1 MSTYEILITNNC
13 NKMGLYKIETDK
25 NEFSLKPVKLIYDKQ
40 PSRFEIPMIAIF
52 ENNQLVGK
60 ITLMAVHGTETFI
73 NEIAEDFTG
82 DEIYSSLRFATDLMR
97 SRKSEEIGVG
107 VITSIHIKKGK
118 RILERALQ
126 VLPRI
131 LTEYTNSEIDTI
143 IIGKI
148 AAVDLDVNFTE
159 KEYNHIENLLNQDKT
174 KFYSDKAK
182 EILLKIGYRENNNGI
197 LYSISQ
203 M

>member
-13 NKMGLYKIETDK
+13 NRVGLYKIVTDR
-25 NEFSLKPVKLIYDKQ
+25 NEFSLKPVKLTYDKK
-40 PSRFEIPMIAIF
+40 PSRFEVPTIAILK
-52 ENNQLVGK
+52 NNQLVGK

-73 NEIAEDFTG
+73 SEIAEDFTG

-97 SRKSEEIGVG
+97 SRKGEEIGVG

-118 RILERALQ
+118 RILERVLQ

-131 LTEYTNSEIDTI
+131 LTEYTNSEIDT
-143 IIGKI
+143 
-148 AAVDLDVNFTE
+148 E
-159 KEYNHIENLLNQDKT
+159 KEYNHIENLLSQDKT
-174 KFYSDKAK
+174 KFYSDKGK
-182 EILLKIGYRENNNGI
+182 EILVKIGYRENNDGI

>member
-1 MSTYEILITNNC
+1 MKVYTILEI
-13 NKMGLYKIETDK
+13 D
-25 NEFSLKPVKLIYDKQ
+25 S
-40 PSRFEIPMIAIF
+40 
-52 ENNQLVGK
+52 

-73 NEIAEDFTG
+73 SEIAEDFTG

-97 SRKSEEIGVG
+97 SRKGEEIGVG

-118 RILERALQ
+118 RILERVLQ

-148 AAVDLDVNFTE
+148 AAIDLDVNFTE
-159 KEYNHIENLLNQDKT
+159 KEYNHIENLLSQDKT
-174 KFYSDKAK
+174 KFYSDKGK
-182 EILLKIGYRENNNGI
+182 EILVKIGYRENNDGI

>member
-13 NKMGLYKIETDK
+13 NRVGLYKIETDR
-25 NEFSLKPVKLIYDKQ
+25 NEFSLKPVKLTYDKK
-40 PSRFEIPMIAIF
+40 PSRFEAPTIAILK
-52 ENNQLVGK
+52 NNQLVGK

>member
-1 MSTYEILITNNC
+1 
-13 NKMGLYKIETDK
+13 MGLYKIETDR
-25 NEFSLKPVKLIYDKQ
+25 NEFSLKPVKLTYDKK
-40 PSRFEIPMIAIF
+40 PSRFEVPTIAILK
-52 ENNQLVGK
+52 NNQLVGK

-73 NEIAEDFTG
+73 NEIAEDFNG

-97 SRKSEEIGVG
+97 SRKDKEIGVG

-118 RILERALQ
+118 RILERVLQ

-148 AAVDLDVNFTE
+148 TAVDLDVNFTE
-159 KEYNHIENLLNQDKT
+159 KEYNHIENLLSQDKT
-174 KFYSDKAK
+174 RFYSDKGK
-182 EILLKIGYRENNNGI
+182 EILVKIGYRENDNGI

>member
-1 MSTYEILITNNC
+1 
-13 NKMGLYKIETDK
+13 MGLYKIETDK
-25 NEFSLKPVKLIYDKQ
+25 NEFGLKPVKLIYDKQ
-40 PSRFEIPMIAIF
+40 PSRFEIPTIAIF

-97 SRKSEEIGVG
+97 SRKSVEIGVG

-118 RILERALQ
+118 RILERVLQ

>member
-13 NKMGLYKIETDK
+13 NRVGLYKIETDR
-25 NEFSLKPVKLIYDKQ
+25 NEFSLKPVKLTYDKK
-40 PSRFEIPMIAIF
+40 PSRFEVPTIAILK
-52 ENNQLVGK
+52 NNQLVGK

-159 KEYNHIENLLNQDKT
+159 KNITILRICLIKT
-174 KFYSDKAK
+174 KRSFILIKPKKFY
-182 EILLKIGYRENNNGI
+182 LK
-197 LYSISQ
+197 
-203 M
+203 

>member
-1 MSTYEILITNNC
+1 M
-13 NKMGLYKIETDK
+13 
-25 NEFSLKPVKLIYDKQ
+25 KLIYDKQ
-40 PSRFEIPMIAIF
+40 PSRFEIPTIAIF

-60 ITLMAVHGTETFI
+60 ITLMAVHGTEVFI
-73 NEIAEDFTG
+73 GEIAEDFTG
-82 DEIYSSLRFATDLMR
+82 DEICSSLRFATDLMR
-97 SRKSEEIGVG
+97 SRKGEEIGVG

-118 RILERALQ
+118 RILERVLQ

>member
-13 NKMGLYKIETDK
+13 NKVGLYKIETDRK
-25 NEFSLKPVKLIYDKQ
+25 EFSLKPVKLTYDKK
-40 PSRFEIPMIAIF
+40 PSRFEVPTIAILK
-52 ENNQLVGK
+52 NNQLVGK

-97 SRKSEEIGVG
+97 SRKGVEIGVG

-118 RILERALQ
+118 RILERVLQ

-148 AAVDLDVNFTE
+148 AAIDLDVNFTE
-159 KEYNHIENLLNQDKT
+159 KEYNHIENLLSQDKT
-174 KFYSDKAK
+174 KFYSDKGK
-182 EILLKIGYRENNNGI
+182 EILVKIGYRENNDGI

>member
-13 NKMGLYKIETDK
+13 NRMGLYKIETDR

>member
-25 NEFSLKPVKLIYDKQ
+25 NEFGLKPVKLIYDKQ
-40 PSRFEIPMIAIF
+40 PSRFEIPTIAIF

-60 ITLMAVHGTETFI
+60 ITLMAVHGTEVFI
-73 NEIAEDFTG
+73 GEIAEDFTG